1 MLLVLY
7 SSLPCHSLAGHKI
20 FVADPE
26 VIDTQ
31 GNIWRDKKKK
41 IFSCGFH
48 LGQNIFHKHVDHLFL
63 DQMTWTLGQVL
74 NQSHTRR
81 SELSRLRMGINCS
94 VLYINSN
101 YYYIS
106 YVTIII
112 FTIIIRI
119 PILQTGSGRLVM
131 FKKCC
136 LVHIAIKQQIQI
148 MKTDCLTPELYPLI
162 S

>member
-1 MLLVLY
+1 
-7 SSLPCHSLAGHKI
+7 
-20 FVADPE
+20 
-26 VIDTQ
+26 
-31 GNIWRDKKKK
+31 
-41 IFSCGFH
+41 
-48 LGQNIFHKHVDHLFL
+48 
-63 DQMTWTLGQVL
+63 MTWTLGQVL

-94 VLYINSN
+94 VLCINSN

-136 LVHIAIKQQIQI
+136 LVHIAIK
-148 MKTDCLTPELYPLI
+148 
-162 S
+162 